1 MNVLLVNPRYPQTFW
16 SFESVLAML
25 GRKVLEP
32 PLGLLTVA
40 ALLPADWELTLV
52 DLTARE
58 ISSTEWQAADV
69 VMLTGMGCQ
78 HASLIRTVRAAKR
91 RGKPVVVGG
100 SYAFHLP
107 NALLDAGVDIVVR
120 GEAEAIIPELRDAL
134 AERRSGIVIEGVERP
149 ELAASPVPRF
159 DLLDLDQYVEMS
171 IQFSRGC
178 PYHCEF
184 CDITL
189 MFGHRVR
196 TKPGERIIA
205 ELQTLFD
212 LGWKDYIFF
221 TDDNFIGNPSKAKTL
236 LRKMVDWNAARGYP
250 YQFVTQASVNLANDP
265 ELLDLM
271 VKAGFTK
278 VFLGIETP
286 DRESL
291 VLSKKVQ
298 NVATNMDDACR
309 TINRA
314 GLQII
319 AGCIL
324 GFDNERPRADLRL
337 FDFAVRNHIPEM
349 FITPLQVGP
358 GTGLFH
364 RMQKE
369 GRLLTEAY
377 ATDVGSNTGIPNF
390 RTTRPVGDIMEEVV
404 HLYEVLYDTESYLG
418 RVYRCLLHMR
428 PPPIRKTF
436 RLPAPE
442 QLRAVAITFFRQG
455 IKRSTRRVFWKYLI
469 MALLRFPARID
480 RYVMACISGEHYHEF
495 RSAIRARWEARQAG
509 NDGND

>member
-1 MNVLLVNPRYPQTFW
+1 MCFSSIPDTRRHSGPSKASSPCWAERFSNPRW
-16 SFESVLAML
+16 
-25 GRKVLEP
+25 
-32 PLGLLTVA
+32 GLLTVA

-324 GFDNERPRADLRL
+324 GFDNERP
-337 FDFAVRNHIPEM
+337 
-349 FITPLQVGP
+349 GP
-358 GTGLFH
+358 ICVFSISLS
-364 RMQKE
+364 
-369 GRLLTEAY
+369 
-377 ATDVGSNTGIPNF
+377 ATIS
-390 RTTRPVGDIMEEVV
+390 R
-404 HLYEVLYDTESYLG
+404 
-418 RVYRCLLHMR
+418 RCLSLPCRWGRERACFTVCKRRVGCSQR
-428 PPPIRKTF
+428 P
-436 RLPAPE
+436 
-442 QLRAVAITFFRQG
+442 
-455 IKRSTRRVFWKYLI
+455 TRRMWAAIPASPTFAPHAPSGTSWK
-469 MALLRFPARID
+469 RWFTCTKCCTTPNPTSD
-480 RYVMACISGEHYHEF
+480 GFTDACCICVPPRSGR
-495 RSAIRARWEARQAG
+495 RSACPPRSSSALSPSPFSDRE
-509 NDGND
+509 